1 MGKKYCLALVI
12 LLIACTGI
20 ANLAIGYK
28 PTITPNTNYRSSY
41 LPNPSY
47 NSFTPPTQLG
57 GSSNP
62 QSVQLSPSLNTITNV
77 TNQVAASFSVLV
89 QEEFRVVGDSNEPI
103 PNARVAGLDGSSNS
117 FQESTDNNGYVAIN
131 GSSGNWQ
138 FTVYAPGYF
147 TQSVNR
153 KFEYNADVVLILQK
167 IGDQEELNEDQ
178 IENKFTR
185 TNAIVNETTHE
196 IIPNWLCGSNG
207 DFEQDSDKATD
218 QSIDT
223 ESKG

>member
-1 MGKKYCLALVI
+1 MGKNYCLALVI
-12 LLIACTGI
+12 LLIACIGI

-28 PTITPNTNYRSSY
+28 PTITPNTNYRSAY
-41 LPNPSY
+41 TPNPSY

-62 QSVQLSPSLNTITNV
+62 QSVQLSPSLNTKTNV

-89 QEEFRVVGDSNEPI
+89 QEEFKIVGDSNEPI
-103 PNARVAGLDGSSNS
+103 PNARVAGLDGSGNS

-147 TQSVNR
+147 TQPVNR
-153 KFEYNADVVLILQK
+153 KFEYNTDVMLTLQK
-167 IGDQEELNEDQ
+167 IGDQEELNANQ
-178 IENKFTR
+178 FENKFTR
-185 TNAIVNETTHE
+185 TNVIANETAHE
-196 IIPNWLCGSNG
+196 TIPNWLCGSNG
-207 DFEQDSDKATD
+207 NYEQDSDKTTD

-223 ESKG
+223 GAKG